1 MEELAVFQQTIEPRV
16 DPANPQKVCFFFN
29 AQLHHVFH
37 AMPLAVEM
45 SHDPRFAVDIVAMTD
60 DHIALARDIAR
71 RHGAAGMNF
80 IRVESPMLAA
90 FTRLTGGATPP
101 KLPALAA
108 ARRLLAGYDAIVV
121 PERTSLLLRFAGLHK
136 TTFIHT
142 CHGAGDRAVGYDR
155 RIRQF
160 DFVLLA
166 GEKQRRRMLE
176 KRLIREG
183 HYAVVGYGKF
193 DLTEGRLPDR
203 LFAQERPI
211 VLYNPHFSKRLSSW
225 PAMGLDVIR
234 QFAADDRFNL
244 IVAPHI
250 RLYDNCRRRAAMERE
265 LAEFAGLGHIHID
278 LGSPASVDMRYP
290 KAASVYLGDVS
301 SQVYEFVVRPRP
313 CLFLD
318 SHGTDWRADPNYRHW
333 NYGPVHRSADGI
345 VDKVADAVATHE
357 AYLSAQCQGIAETF
371 DREEARPSERAAQA
385 VGDFLAH
392 RSARRTARPRA
403 ALRKPRRHILA
414 HE

>member
-1 MEELAVFQQTIEPRV
+1 MFQQAIERRV
-16 DPANPQKVCFFFN
+16 DPGAPQKVCFFFN

-45 SHDPRFAVDIVAMTD
+45 SRDPRYAVDVVAMTD
-60 DHIALARDIAR
+60 DHISLARDIAR
-71 RHGAAGMNF
+71 RQAAEGIF
-80 IRVESPMLAA
+80 FKRVRGPILDAI
-90 FTRLTGGATPP
+90 TGLTGGATPP

-108 ARRLLAGYDAIVV
+108 ARKLLMRYDAIVV
-121 PERTSLLLRFAGLHK
+121 PERTSLLLRFAGLHRK
-136 TTFIHT
+136 TFIHT

-176 KRLIREG
+176 NRLIREG
-183 HYAVVGYGKF
+183 HYAIVGYGKF
-193 DLTEGRLPDR
+193 DITEGRLPDR
-203 LFAQERPI
+203 LFAQDRPV

-225 PAMGLDVIR
+225 PTMGLDVIR
-234 QFAADDRFNL
+234 QFANDDRFNL

-250 RLYDNCRRRAAMERE
+250 RLYDNRRRRAAMERE
-265 LAEFAGLGHIHID
+265 LAEFAGLGNIHID

-290 KAASVYLGDVS
+290 NAASVYLGDVS
-301 SQVYEFVVRPRP
+301 SQVYEFVVDPRP

-318 SHGTDWRADPNYRHW
+318 SHGAEWEDDPNYRHW
-333 NYGPVHRSADGI
+333 KYGPVHRRSDHI
-345 VDKVADAVATHE
+345 VDKVAAAIASHE
-357 AYLSAQCQGIAETF
+357 AYLSAQRQGVAETF
-371 DREEARPSERAAQA
+371 EYEDGRSSERAAKA
-385 VGDFLAH
+385 VGDFLAKRPSTH
-392 RSARRTARPRA
+392 TMKPPGEVRRA
-403 ALRKPRRHILA
+403 RRHILA

>member
-1 MEELAVFQQTIEPRV
+1 LAVFQSLIERRV
-16 DPANPQKVCFFFN
+16 DPAAPQKVCFFFN

-45 SHDPRFAVDIVAMTD
+45 SRDPRFSIDVVAMTE

-71 RHGAAGMNF
+71 RHRAGPLNF
-80 IRVESPMLAA
+80 VRVGGSLLSAI
-90 FTRLTGGATPP
+90 TRLIGGATPP
-101 KLPALAA
+101 KLPALMA
-108 ARRLLAGYDAIVV
+108 ARKRLAGYDAIVV

-136 TTFIHT
+136 TRFIHT

-176 KRLIREG
+176 KNLIREG
-183 HYAVVGYGKF
+183 HYAIVGYGKF

-203 LFAQERPI
+203 LFAQDRPI

-244 IVAPHI
+244 VVAPHI
-250 RLYDNCRRRAAMERE
+250 RLYDNRRRRAAMERE

-278 LGSPASVDMRYP
+278 LGSPASVDMRYA

-318 SHGTDWRADPNYRHW
+318 NHGADWEGDPNYRHW
-333 NYGPVHRSADGI
+333 NYGPVHRSSAGI
-345 VDKVADAVATHE
+345 VGKVAEAVAMHGT
-357 AYLSAQCQGIAETF
+357 YLAAQYRGIAETF
-371 DREEARPSERAAQA
+371 DHEESRSSERAARA
-385 VGDFLAH
+385 VGDFLAPRPPSH
-392 RSARRTARPRA
+392 SAKPRARVREARR
-403 ALRKPRRHILA
+403 HVLA

>member
-1 MEELAVFQQTIEPRV
+1 MLRPIELRA
-16 DPANPQKVCFFFN
+16 DLAAPQKVCFFFN

-45 SHDPRFAVDIVAMTD
+45 SRDPRFAVDIIAMTE
-60 DHIALARDIAR
+60 DHVTLAKDIAA
-71 RHGAAGMNF
+71 RHGAGNLD
-80 IRVESPMLAA
+80 ILRVGSPLLSAI
-90 FTRLTGGATPP
+90 TGLTGGATPP
-101 KLPALAA
+101 KLPALAS
-108 ARRLLAGYDAIVV
+108 ARSLLTGYDAIVV
-121 PERTSLLLRFAGLHK
+121 PERTSLLLRFAGLHR
-136 TTFIHT
+136 TAFIHT

-193 DLTEGRLPDR
+193 DLTERGLPDR
-203 LFAQERPI
+203 LFPDDRPI

-225 PAMGLDVIR
+225 REMGLDVIR
-234 QFAADDRFNL
+234 QFARDDRFNL

-250 RLYDNCRRRAAMERE
+250 RLYDNRRRRARMERQ
-265 LAEFAGLGHIHID
+265 LAEFASLPNIHVD
-278 LGSPASVDMRYP
+278 LGSPASVDMRYTR
-290 KAASVYLGDVS
+290 AASVYLGDVS

-318 SHGTDWRADPNYRHW
+318 AQDVQWEGNPNYRHW
-333 NYGPVHRSADGI
+333 QYGPVHRSSAGI
-345 VDKVADAVATHE
+345 VDKVATAMADHDVYAPTQREGV
-357 AYLSAQCQGIAETF
+357 AETF
-371 DREEARPSERAAQA
+371 DREAGRSSARAARA
-385 VGDFLAH
+385 VGDFLA
-392 RSARRTARPRA
+392 RREAARGAGRLPSTERPGRNV
-403 ALRKPRRHILA
+403 LV

>member
-1 MEELAVFQQTIEPRV
+1 VFPQSFEPRV
-16 DPANPQKVCFFFN
+16 DPGAPQQVCFFFN

-45 SHDPRFAVDIVAMTD
+45 SHDPRFAIDVVAMTE

-71 RHGAAGMNF
+71 RHGAGPMNF
-80 IRVESPMLAA
+80 VRVGGPLLSAI
-90 FTRLTGGATPP
+90 TRLTGGATPP

-121 PERTSLLLRFAGLHK
+121 PERTSLLLRFAGLHDS
-136 TTFIHT
+136 TFIHT

-166 GEKQRRRMLE
+166 GEKQRRRMLD

-193 DLTEGRLPDR
+193 DLTEHRQPDR
-203 LFAQERPI
+203 LFAQERPT

-225 PAMGLDVIR
+225 LGMGLDVIR

-250 RLYDNCRRRAAMERE
+250 RLYDNRRRRAAMERE

-290 KAASVYLGDVS
+290 KAASIYLGDVS

-318 SHGTDWRADPNYRHW
+318 SHDADWRGDPNYRHW
-333 NYGPVHRSADGI
+333 NYGPVHRSSEGI
-345 VDKVADAVATHE
+345 VDKVADAMTTHGS
-357 AYLSAQCQGIAETF
+357 YLPAQRKGITETF
-371 DREEARPSERAAQA
+371 DCETSRSSERAARA
-385 VGDFLAH
+385 VADFLAH
-392 RSARRTARPRA
+392 RRASLPASARTPAP
-403 ALRKPRRHILA
+403 KPRQHVLA